1 MAQRSFAED
10 VAVELGMK
18 AAIWGPAIAGTVL
31 LGPLGILAG
40 LAVSAVILT
49 GGGGGNQSP
58 PPPDN
63 ASKEGG
69 GS

>member
-1 MAQRSFAED
+1 MARRSFGEDLAAELS
-10 VAVELGMK
+10 VK
-18 AAIWGPAIAGTVL
+18 AAVWGPAMAGTVL